1 MRRQARISK
10 KYFEYIINEFE
21 GTDFEIDIV
30 GKGSKK
36 NELNDL
42 SIKNNVKVIKYR

>member
-1 MRRQARISK
+1 MNILKTTRYSNKVLCVGRLEYQK
-10 KYFEYIINEFE
+10 NFEYIINEFE

-36 NELNDL
+36 TN
-42 SIKNNVKVIKYR
+42 